1 MKGINSTS
9 GKSAITGQLK
19 KANKQIKNSGYDMP
33 TYTDDQQPQGIA
45 SLQFI
50 EKELK
55 LSLRLLPN
63 QTGSRAQP
71 D

>member
-1 MKGINSTS
+1 
-9 GKSAITGQLK
+9 
-19 KANKQIKNSGYDMP
+19 MP